1 VLVAVTAAAASVAD
15 AQIPQMPRLPSAE
28 SSEPRPAL
36 DCPPAGT
43 RVATLVSG
51 HGAQSEGVVRQT
63 LASPGYRVCYG
74 PLGLGS
80 LPADSVLPGS
90 VVILLGPGIDGI
102 TTPGANAS
110 IAGTVHGDVIVF
122 GGDLFVEPGAIIDGR
137 AVAIGGGVYP
147 SALATVH
154 NALVPERGARV
165 GWHGADTVAIT
176 YWPAASRR
184 PALITFPVLYGLRI
198 PSYDRVN
205 GLSVPW
211 GPRINID
218 SSRIVFD
225 PIVTYRSNLGKFD
238 PKGTAIFTPVDRL
251 QIIAMAER
259 GTFTN
264 DAWSRPDFFNSL
276 STFVAGSDYRNY
288 WRGDRMELDVQRSW
302 GDPTA
307 GLLLV
312 PLVGVRDEF
321 DWSTGPD
328 DPKHTPWSILD
339 RDVPDKTR
347 RFNPQIDVGR
357 MVTGLAGLSG
367 AYHAEGLLAQ
377 GSVQLEVPFSSP
389 NGQRFEQTTIDG
401 LLKFIEFTNW
411 QFQFGFHGVVTVGD
425 TAPPQRFTYLGGGA
439 TIPTLDILQLGGDEL
454 AYGYGEFLVPVHLF
468 KVPFLGYPGV
478 GIYAATGSAGV
489 HGLPHFTGNFGPRL
503 TLNVFE
509 LDWVIDPVTKF
520 TETGLGVNLPY

>member
-1 VLVAVTAAAASVAD
+1 MAGVSVAG
-15 AQIPQMPRLPSAE
+15 AQIPQVPRLPSAE
-28 SSEPRPAL
+28 SSQPRPVL

-43 RVATLVSG
+43 KVATLVSG
-51 HGAQSEGVVRQT
+51 HRAASEVLVRQT
-63 LASPGYRVCYG
+63 LSNPGYRVCYG

-90 VVILLGPGIDGI
+90 LVIFLGPGIEGI

-122 GGDLFVEPGAIIDGR
+122 GGDLFLEPGAIVDGR

-154 NALVPERGARV
+154 NGLVAERGARV

-176 YWPAASRR
+176 YSPAPSGKPPFIA
-184 PALITFPVLYGLRI
+184 FPVLYGLRI

-205 GLSVPW
+205 GLSVRW
-211 GPRINID
+211 GPRFNID
-218 SSRIVFD
+218 SSRLVFD

-251 QIIAMAER
+251 QIVGIAER

-264 DAWSRPDFFNSL
+264 DGWSRPDLFNSL

-288 WRGDRMELDVQRSW
+288 WRGDRMELDVQRLW
-302 GDPTA
+302 GDQTA
-307 GLLLV
+307 GVSLQ

-328 DPKHTPWSILD
+328 DPKHTPWTILD

-347 RFNPQIDVGR
+347 RFNPQIFVGR
-357 MVTGLAGLSG
+357 MATGLAGLSG
-367 AYHAEGLLAQ
+367 AYHGEGLMAS
-377 GSVQLEVPFSSP
+377 GSVEIEVPFESP
-389 NGQRFEQTTIDG
+389 NGQRFEQTTVDG
-401 LLKFIEFTNW
+401 LLKFIQFTDW
-411 QFQFGFHGVVTVGD
+411 QFQFGLHALVTVGD
-425 TAPPQRFTYLGGGA
+425 TAPPQRFSYLGGGA

-454 AYGYGEFLVPVHLF
+454 LWGYGEFLVPIHLV
-468 KVPFLGYPGV
+468 KIPFFGYPGV
-478 GIYAATGSAGV
+478 GAYVTAGSAGV
-489 HGLPHFTGNFGPRL
+489 HGLPHFTTNVGPRL
-503 TLNVFE
+503 TLSVFE

-520 TETGLGVNLPY
+520 TEIGLGVNLPY